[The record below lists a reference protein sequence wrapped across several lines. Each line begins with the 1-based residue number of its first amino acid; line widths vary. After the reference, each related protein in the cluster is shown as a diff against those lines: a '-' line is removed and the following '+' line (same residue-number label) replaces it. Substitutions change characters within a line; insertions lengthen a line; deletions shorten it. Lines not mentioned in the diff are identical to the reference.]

1 MKTKT
6 KTEIQHLQIWVK
18 RRYLQIFSFHSSEK
32 NDENIDTT
40 KITTDLK
47 KLEKSKKRSLKMKR
61 CCVLVRKTERKQEDR
76 VEVEESRVCVSEK
89 DLRRRERERKKV
101 RRKKRRWQERGA
113 EAEKKKVRDN
123 FWILIYF
130 LNVQNC
136 L

>member
-1 MKTKT
+1 
-6 KTEIQHLQIWVK
+6 
-18 RRYLQIFSFHSSEK
+18 
-32 NDENIDTT
+32 
-40 KITTDLK
+40 
-47 KLEKSKKRSLKMKR
+47 
-61 CCVLVRKTERKQEDR
+61 VRKTERKQEDR